1 MGGFCPIFSAHQET
15 APEHKAC
22 VCVCVCVLWE
32 VETLSTDT
40 TRQQKTAS
48 LTWTDELQSWTK
60 TLVGA
65 PTFTT
70 CWRRRFG
77 AKQEQNPHVTF
88 FFFHFKF
95 LRAHQ
100 LFVFCLFFLSL
111 SKSHNHLNSTFLLVF
126 FFIVTLSTWFDS
138 IPPARHDR
146 SGVSCCRRQQV
157 RLDWKHAEEEEEEE
171 EEEAGGG
178 RRQIQMSWT
187 KIK

>member
-15 APEHKAC
+15 APEHKA
-22 VCVCVCVLWE
+22 CVCVCVLWE

-88 FFFHFKF
+88 FSFTLSFFE
-95 LRAHQ
+95 LTS
-100 LFVFCLFFLSL
+100 CLFFVCFFCLSQSLTTTLTPLFCWCFSLL
-111 SKSHNHLNSTFLLVF
+111 SPCPPGLIQSLPRDMTGPVWAAVGVNRWGWTGST
-126 FFIVTLSTWFDS
+126 
-138 IPPARHDR
+138 
-146 SGVSCCRRQQV
+146 RR
-157 RLDWKHAEEEEEEE
+157 RRRRRRRKRRR
-171 EEEAGGG
+171 EAGGD
-178 RRQIQMSWT
+178 RYKCHEQ
-187 KIK
+187 K